1 MTYPKSNSPSY
12 SFTQHFL
19 RLGSY
24 HRIAIK
30 TGTGG
35 TFMHLWPVD
44 DDEGKLTVRFLL
56 SPDGTIDDA
65 TQQTAHVMPFSDFVD
80 AIKGLKSL
88 RML

>member
-1 MTYPKSNSPSY
+1 MTYPKSNNPSY

-24 HRIAIK
+24 HRIAIQ
-30 TGTGG
+30 TPSGS
-35 TFMHLWPVD
+35 TFMHLWPAD
-44 DDEGKLTVRFLL
+44 DDDGKLTVRFLL
-56 SPDGTIDDA
+56 SPDGTINDA
-65 TQQTAHVMPFSDFVD
+65 TKQTAHVMPFNEFVD